1 MFSAVVTAFVIESS
15 RSLQPDYARINALL
29 TARGLQ
35 VSANVG
41 NPSYLASI
49 GSVEQIL
56 SFQKSKLSKTVNH
69 LWYSA
74 LGFSLSSVLVAM
86 LAKQW
91 LAAYNFLP
99 PDEPVR
105 VSRDQQRKF
114 DGLHNWSLPTIL
126 AVLPA
131 LLHISLFLFL
141 AGLIIHLWDL
151 DSVISVTT
159 CVILGQLIV
168 FYFVTGVLAVF
179 YPNCPYK
186 TPISQYLRSCFRG
199 SHQPK
204 PDPIDHYAVKAIVR
218 LAHTNDPET
227 VSQAL
232 QSLAGLRRGSPV
244 CNGDQAVHI
253 ARLAL
258 EHLKTCF
265 IAEWRHRTAFSL
277 RTEKQYE
284 ASCYL
289 RTLMHFVDGPYDSN
303 ASRFKTIIADP
314 TLPIFIRLLGDSAEP
329 NIAILALCDHQ
340 RLLHHIESV
349 RFLSARVGDRRAVPS
364 SRHDEAVASMM
375 KVIPILNQYIHGH
388 CFLHPFAIEVAV
400 DTIGRA
406 PLAWAVN
413 FSGTQTLYGYLIP
426 MMELLRL
433 TRGSCS
439 GVRGALARTLTVLSQ
454 IHAIDVLPNPEADF
468 VARFERALDISAALV
483 DGSDDDMQKMLL
495 LALSQFLVSFEAQE
509 NMADSFFDEL
519 CYECDRRVQ
528 VGQAPSDNT
537 TIASLLPLLAS
548 PSLSGVQRSIV
559 ATRLYSN
566 AVTASEPAS
575 VRSIKPM
582 ADDITQ
588 PSNAFPSDTV
598 SVLVGTLDR
607 FKHSTDVWLGDTSS
621 LLYMVSHIPPHRKF
635 LADHAR
641 TLIDVVEVTDNDE
654 VANHIFWILTCLLR
668 EAVISSD
675 RNMIQ
680 VLTSAGMVAMLRGYS
695 EGYGLIPADVHA
707 WVDILAPSA
716 YGFEMIPRRRLIG
729 MLYAGFKDLGEP
741 RSAYLF
747 QLRERI
753 YQFASQPSTV
763 YTAESA
769 LAALNALCDAYGAGE
784 ITSSIIQ
791 RRNFR
796 RELGGPPEPSHSRV
810 SWEDISPMQEMSWS
824 GNSSRISIPSR
835 EQHQDDVEL
844 NIQQAESFTLPF
856 VAAPPRKAPNCAPDV
871 GCDNTIDRFYEET
884 RPNLDRVVSYF
895 TNTVVAVLM
904 STGRM

>member
-1 MFSAVVTAFVIESS
+1 MNV
-15 RSLQPDYARINALL
+15 LL
-29 TARGLQ
+29 TAHGLQ
-35 VSANVG
+35 VLANVG
-41 NPSYLASI
+41 NPSYVSSI

-56 SFQKSKLSKTVNH
+56 SFQKSRLSKTVNH

-74 LGFSLSSVLVAM
+74 LGFSLSSVFVAM

-91 LAAYNFLP
+91 LAAYNVLP

-105 VSRDQQRKF
+105 VSHDQQRKF

-159 CVILGQLIV
+159 CVILGHLVI

-186 TPISQYLRSCFRG
+186 TPISQCLRSCFRG
-199 SHQPK
+199 SHNSE

-218 LAHTNDPET
+218 LTNTNDPET

-265 IAEWRHRTAFSL
+265 IAEWRHRSTFNL

-303 ASRFKTIIADP
+303 TSRFETIIADP
-314 TLPIFIRLLGDSAEP
+314 ALPIFIRLLGDSAEP

-349 RFLSARVGDRRAVPS
+349 RFLSARVGDNRAVPS
-364 SRHDEAVASMM
+364 GRHNEAVASME
-375 KVIPILNQYIHGH
+375 KVILILNQYIHGH
-388 CFLHPFAIEVAV
+388 YFLHSFAIELAV

-426 MMELLRL
+426 IMELLKL

-439 GVRGALARTLTVLSQ
+439 GVRSALARTLTVLSQ

-468 VARFERALDISAALV
+468 VARFEHALDISATLG

-495 LALSQFLVSFEAQE
+495 LALSRFLVSFGEQE
-509 NMADSFFDEL
+509 NLADNFFDEI
-519 CYECDRRVQ
+519 CYECDRRVR
-528 VGQAPSDNT
+528 VEQAPSDNT
-537 TIASLLPLLAS
+537 AIASLLPLLAS

-566 AVTASEPAS
+566 AVTASEPAL
-575 VRSIKPM
+575 VGSIKSN
-582 ADDITQ
+582 ITQ
-588 PSNAFPSDTV
+588 PSNSFPSDTV
-598 SVLVGTLDR
+598 SVLVRTLDD
-607 FKHSTDVWLGDTSS
+607 FKRSTDVWLGDTSS
-621 LLYMVSHIPPHRKF
+621 LLYMVSHIPPHRKS
-635 LADHAR
+635 LLDHTH
-641 TLIDVVEVTDNDE
+641 TLINIVRVTDNDE

-668 EAVISSD
+668 EAVESSD

-680 VLTSAGMVAMLRGYS
+680 VLTSAGMVAMLRNYS

-707 WVDILAPSA
+707 WVDILAPSG
-716 YGFEMIPRRRLIG
+716 YGFEMIPRRSLIG
-729 MLYAGFKDLGEP
+729 MLYAGFRDLDEP

-753 YQFASQPSTV
+753 YQFSRQHSRV

-769 LAALNALCDAYGAGE
+769 LAALNALSDTYGEGQ

-796 RELGGPPEPSHSRV
+796 RELGGPRESSHPRV
-810 SWEDISPMQEMSWS
+810 SWEDISPVQGMSWS
-824 GNSSRISIPSR
+824 GNSSWTSIPSA
-835 EQHQDDVEL
+835 EQHQDGVEL
-844 NIQQAESFTLPF
+844 NIQQAESIILPCA
-856 VAAPPRKAPNCAPDV
+856 AAPQTTDPNCAPDV
-871 GCDNTIDRFYEET
+871 GCDDTIDRFYERT
-884 RPNLDRVVSYF
+884 RPNLDHVVSYLA
-895 TNTVVAVLM
+895 NAVVAVLM
-904 STGRM
+904 STSRMRREWWWRPSRPEMVTVKP